1 MGNRNYPK
9 IDSRDMELFQR
20 INKHGFVDMYYI
32 YKFYKTDC
40 KPRTVTDRINQLIHH
55 RYLFEKKTF
64 IPPEYSSTNMKAYK
78 IIGLGVMAQRLL
90 DGAGVIVHDY
100 NSILKNAS
108 PYRMYHQVQLTTVCD
123 TIQLGYKNGN
133 SNFELFQIL
142 NEKESYLESVG
153 NMPDAAL
160 LFRQKNGSPGCVIVF
175 VELERS
181 YASMERISSKMINY
195 FFSFSNNDYGKMW
208 GLPIISYRVLY
219 VAQTNSQY
227 NVLKEKITL
236 SDNHKEMN
244 VLITRYSDII
254 SHPLEDI
261 YYDFNADQQIK
272 LLGNMAN

>member
-90 DGAGVIVHDY
+90 DGADVIVHDY

-153 NMPDAAL
+153 NMPDATL
-160 LFRQKNGSPGCVIVF
+160 LFRRKNGLPGYVLVF
-175 VELERS
+175 MELERS
-181 YASMERISSKMINY
+181 YASMERISSKLVNY
-195 FFSFSNNDYGKMW
+195 FISFSNNSYGSIW
-208 GLPIISYRVLY
+208 GLPILSQRILY
-219 VAQTNSQY
+219 VTQTESQY
-227 NVLKEKITL
+227 EVLKSKIL
-236 SDNHKEMN
+236 SSDNYKELN
-244 VLITRYSDII
+244 VLIAKYSDVIND
-254 SHPLEDI
+254 SQLNI
-261 YYDFNADQQIK
+261 YYDLNADKHIK
-272 LLGNMAN
+272 LLGNMSH

>member
-90 DGAGVIVHDY
+90 DGADVIVHDY

-195 FFSFSNNDYGKMW
+195 FFFHFQTMIMEKCGGDYQ
-208 GLPIISYRVLY
+208 L
-219 VAQTNSQY
+219 
-227 NVLKEKITL
+227 
-236 SDNHKEMN
+236 
-244 VLITRYSDII
+244 
-254 SHPLEDI
+254 
-261 YYDFNADQQIK
+261 
-272 LLGNMAN
+272 

>member
-32 YKFYKTDC
+32 YRFYKTDC
-40 KPRTVTDRINQLIHH
+40 KPRTVTDRINQLIYH

-123 TIQLGYKNGN
+123 TIQLVTCLMQLCCLGKKMD
-133 SNFELFQIL
+133 LQD
-142 NEKESYLESVG
+142 V
-153 NMPDAAL
+153 L
-160 LFRQKNGSPGCVIVF
+160 LFLWN
-175 VELERS
+175 
-181 YASMERISSKMINY
+181 
-195 FFSFSNNDYGKMW
+195 
-208 GLPIISYRVLY
+208 
-219 VAQTNSQY
+219 
-227 NVLKEKITL
+227 LKEVTQVW
-236 SDNHKEMN
+236 S
-244 VLITRYSDII
+244 VFLIR
-254 SHPLEDI
+254 
-261 YYDFNADQQIK
+261 
-272 LLGNMAN
+272 